1 MDVKGIQVAVLD
13 KYSDPPSPPFFSD
26 QKDNADPLFQIL
38 HTSPAQ
44 ITSRQRG
51 RPRKG
56 VSPKVS
62 EKTITCL
69 YAEVLNEIDASN
81 GPLCDTLEQIS
92 SRLGPLKNVKIS
104 LTLDEL
110 ANITP
115 HIFNS
120 IHNYLQKIETQAD
133 IFVATTEKLLN
144 NKIECVY
151 IHVKVNNRPV
161 TAIVDT
167 GAPDVIMSTKL
178 ACAMKIAPDIKNNQT
193 FGTAGPSLT
202 QA

>member
-1 MDVKGIQVAVLD
+1 MDVKGIQVALLD
-13 KYSDPPSPPFFSD
+13 KSSDPPSPPFFSD
-26 QKDNADPLFQIL
+26 QEDNADPLFQIL

-44 ITSRQRG
+44 ITSCQCG

-56 VSPKVS
+56 VSPKVA
-62 EKTITCL
+62 EKTITCP

-151 IHVKVNNRPV
+151 IHVKVNN
-161 TAIVDT
+161 
-167 GAPDVIMSTKL
+167 
-178 ACAMKIAPDIKNNQT
+178 
-193 FGTAGPSLT
+193 
-202 QA
+202 